1 MISELGSFIF
11 SIIQSAWSM
20 LNSSSSWMVFSFAVA
35 GVLREFL
42 KPEKIQKTAIGSK
55 RISGVFWT
63 TLSGMFIPICSCGT
77 IPLGIS
83 MYYSG
88 AYLGPTLAFMTSTP
102 MINPLAVIL
111 AWGLL
116 GKEITIIYIITGFVA
131 PMIIG
136 IVANHF
142 AGNELHIGLRNKNN
156 EEAEGTISL
165 ETDEEEEPAMIQLEF
180 EEPSVWEKLK
190 SGLRWSFTEL
200 SVTISKYTVSGMLI
214 AGFLFTVVPQSFVQ
228 DYLGNPGMISLLGIT
243 VVAALMYVC
252 AVGYIPFIAALVASG
267 AAPGVA
273 ITFLMAGA
281 GTNIPEL
288 LTISKTIGK
297 RAMFMYF
304 PMVVVISNLVGYLTN
319 RLLMPGF
326 NPVLDFDRTSHTIQ
340 QANKLI
346 IALPDWGEWICS
358 GILVAYAAYAL
369 FTAIRS
375 KMKKA

>member
-35 GVLREFL
+35 GVLHEFL

-252 AVGYIPFIAALVASG
+252 AVGHIPFIAALVASG

-304 PMVVVISNLVGYLTN
+304 SMVVVISNLVGYLTN

-346 IALPDWGEWICS
+346 IALPDWGEWS

>member
-20 LNSSSSWMVFSFAVA
+20 LSSSSSWMVFSFAVA

-88 AYLGPTLAFMTSTP
+88 AYLGPTLEVMTSTP

-252 AVGYIPFIAALVASG
+252 AVGHIPFIAALVASG

-304 PMVVVISNLVGYLTN
+304 SMVVVISNLVGYLTN

-369 FTAIRS
+369 LKAIRS

>member
-142 AGNELHIGLRNKNN
+142 AGNELHIGLRNKNK

-165 ETDEEEEPAMIQLEF
+165 ETDEEEESAMIQLEF

-214 AGFLFTVVPQSFVQ
+214 AGFLFTVVSQSFVQ

-252 AVGYIPFIAALVASG
+252 AVGHIPFIAALVASG

>member
-35 GVLREFL
+35 GVLHEFL

-252 AVGYIPFIAALVASG
+252 AVGHIPFIAALVANG

-304 PMVVVISNLVGYLTN
+304 SMVVVISNLVGYLTN

-369 FTAIRS
+369 STAIRS